1 MSHWLTPQQLR
12 QLRRGYQKSVETPI
26 PTQVVSSG
34 ECYPP
39 RQTKKQAHVE
49 SLIHQQAVP
58 QARRLGLPIHR
69 FLRSRSGMAS
79 AFLAMNSVHGDI
91 FAVHDDEVADQAAA
105 NEHHQR
111 TKDQFI
117 FDVHTHHVHE
127 DYTWE
132 GQLWLRD
139 AARGNNQ
146 SGIPFNPELVEQELD
161 LKYYK
166 FDYYLKN
173 MFLDSDTT
181 LALLSTSPS
190 VDPQKTLL
198 DDRQITA
205 TRDRVNRLAGTR
217 RMFAHGVIWP
227 SVPGY
232 LEAMDSAAKDLK
244 VDAWKGYTIGDVLGE
259 TPTFDAPWRLDDEDI
274 TWPTLQR
281 ALDLGVPNI
290 CIHKGVLPSDYQDI
304 PNWQYACVDDVGGAA
319 QAWPGLNF
327 HIYHAGLKMW
337 TDADSVHQEFEQTG
351 RLPWI
356 DDLAEIPAKY
366 GVDNVYADIGLSFGA
381 LAITHPR
388 LAAVMVARLVD
399 GLGADHVLWGTD
411 SIWFGSPQWQ
421 IEAFRRIELPNDLQD
436 RLGLE
441 PLGPG
446 DGPLKSAIFGTNAA
460 RQYGLELD
468 ANGVPLA
475 DYAGDRLGQWKAAY
489 QAGGEERDNLV
500 WGWIQNTR
508 EDP

>member
-12 QLRRGYQKSVETPI
+12 QLRRGYQKGVETPI

-39 RQTKKQAHVE
+39 RQSRQQAQVE
-49 SLIHQQAVP
+49 SLIHQQAQP
-58 QARRLGLPIHR
+58 QARRLGLPVHE

-79 AFLAMNSVHGDI
+79 AFMAMNTVHGDL
-91 FAVHDDEVADQAAA
+91 FDVTHAETEDLAAA
-105 NEHHQR
+105 EEQHAR
-111 TKDQFI
+111 TQEQFI

-146 SGIPFNPELVEQELD
+146 AGIPFNPELVEQQLD

-166 FDYYLKN
+166 FDYYLKD
-173 MFLDSDTT
+173 MFFDSDTT

-205 TRDRVNRLAGTR
+205 TRDRVNQLAGTR

-232 LEAMDSAAKDLK
+232 LEAMVPAAEELK

-259 TPTFDAPWRLDDEDI
+259 TPSFEAPWRLDDPEV

-281 ALDLGVPNI
+281 ALDLGIPNI
-290 CIHKGVLPSDYQDI
+290 CIHKGVLPMDYQQI

-337 TDADSVHQEFEQTG
+337 TDADAINNEFEQTG
-351 RLPWI
+351 RVPWI
-356 DDLAEIPAKY
+356 DDLAEIPARY
-366 GVDNVYADIGLSFGA
+366 GVTNVYADIGLSFGA

-388 LAAVMVARLVD
+388 LAAVMVARLVA
-399 GLGADHVLWGTD
+399 GMGSDHVLWGTD

-421 IEAFRRIELPNDLQD
+421 IEAFRRIELPTDLQD
-436 RLGLE
+436 RLQLD
-441 PLGPG
+441 PLGPA
-446 DGPLKSAIFGTNAA
+446 DGAVKNAIFGINAA
-460 RQYGLELD
+460 GQYGIELD
-468 ANGVPLA
+468 ADGRPLA
-475 DYAGDRLGQWKAAY
+475 DYAGDRLARLKKDY
-489 QAGGEERDNLV
+489 QASGEERDNLV
-500 WGWIQNTR
+500 WGWIQNT
-508 EDP
+508 